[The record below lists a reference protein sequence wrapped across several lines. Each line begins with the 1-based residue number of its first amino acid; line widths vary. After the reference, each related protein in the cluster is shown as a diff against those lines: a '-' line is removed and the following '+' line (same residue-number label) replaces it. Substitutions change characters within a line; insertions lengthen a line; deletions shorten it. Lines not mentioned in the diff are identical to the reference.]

1 MNPSSA
7 VTVGLLVQALASPH
21 AVRATAALD
30 PVRVWRADSIAY
42 VTLREPGHL
51 VLLNVD
57 PIGRVTVLFP
67 FGPYD
72 STEVDAGVPFA
83 VPLPP
88 EAQGNP
94 ATLVAVR
101 SRWAFDFAALRGGVG
116 GTWDYQDALLL
127 QPTAGD
133 PLAALLD
140 IADRVTDGR
149 PYDYG
154 VVTYSKGGTVA
165 ARATPLT
172 PPVCLSCVRRGT
184 PVAATPA
191 PAQTNTVDC
200 SNASLTNSFCGVG
213 NGSIS
218 ITGVPQLGYQP
229 EQTAAPAPVYVP
241 YYLPIFVHA
250 GRPRFERRAFPPP
263 APASAPRPSAAMAF
277 PIPPRLV
284 VPSSGQLRTF
294 TGRRH

>member
-1 MNPSSA
+1 MTPSLA
-7 VTVGLLVQALASPH
+7 VLVGLLQAGHSLPA
-21 AVRATAALD
+21 RATRPVD
-30 PVRVWRADSIAY
+30 PVQVWRSDSIAY
-42 VTLREPGHL
+42 VALRDPGRL

-57 PIGRVTVLFP
+57 PIGRITVLFP
-67 FGPYD
+67 FGPSD
-72 STEVDAGVPFA
+72 STEVDAGEPFA

-101 SRWAFDFAALRGGVG
+101 SRWAFDFAALRGEAG
-116 GTWDYQDALLL
+116 GTLDYQNAWLL

-218 ITGVPQLGYQP
+218 ITGVLQLAYQP

-263 APASAPRPSAAMAF
+263 APASAPRPSTAMAF
-277 PIPPRLV
+277 PIRSEERRV
-284 VPSSGQLRTF
+284 GKG
-294 TGRRH
+294 GR

>member
-1 MNPSSA
+1 MIPSLA
-7 VTVGLLVQALASPH
+7 VTVGLLVQTAGYPHLA
-21 AVRATAALD
+21 RAPVAPD
-30 PVRVWRADSIAY
+30 PVRVWRADSTVY
-42 VTLREPGHL
+42 VALREAGHL
-51 VLLNVD
+51 MLLHVNA
-57 PIGRVTVLFP
+57 IGRILVLFP
-67 FGPYD
+67 SAPGD
-72 STEVDAGVPFA
+72 SSAITGDAPVA
-83 VPLPP
+83 VALPP
-88 EAQGNP
+88 AAQGYP
-94 ATLVAVR
+94 STFVAVR
-101 SRWAFDFAALRGGVG
+101 SRWPFEFAALRAVS
-116 GTWDYQDALLL
+116 TWNYQDAFLL

-165 ARATPLT
+165 AHATPLT

-184 PVAATPA
+184 SVAATPA

-213 NGSIS
+213 NGNVS
-218 ITGVPQLGYQP
+218 ITAAPQLAYQP

-263 APASAPRPSAAMAF
+263 PPPPAPRPSPAMAF
-277 PIPPRLV
+277 PIPPRPAL
-284 VPSSGQLRTF
+284 PSSQHL
-294 TGRRH
+294 